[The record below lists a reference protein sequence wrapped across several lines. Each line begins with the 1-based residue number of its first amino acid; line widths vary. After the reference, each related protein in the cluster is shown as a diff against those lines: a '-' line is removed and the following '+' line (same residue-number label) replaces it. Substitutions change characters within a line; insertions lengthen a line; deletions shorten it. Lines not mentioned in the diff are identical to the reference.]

1 MKRKAEQLRKAYK
14 EQYGDAVPEV
24 VGGLFNG
31 DGQLEQLDVV
41 EPNAPAPV
49 QPPQRTQPQQQPT
62 AVPKQAPVRQPAQPR
77 PQAPAV
83 SPNT

>member
-14 EQYGDAVPEV
+14 EQYGDDVPEV

-49 QPPQRTQPQQQPT
+49 QP
-62 AVPKQAPVRQPAQPR
+62 
-77 PQAPAV
+77 
-83 SPNT
+83 SWHE